1 MPPKAPAITAPPK
14 KNAHLLLISSRLYQP
29 VLVESVSVCLV
40 PHEIT
45 IEEKDLQVE
54 VETWEQ
60 TGFEKTKTE
69 S

>member
-14 KNAHLLLISSRLYQP
+14 KNAHRLLISSRLYQP

-45 IEEKDLQVE
+45 VEKKDLQVE

-60 TGFEKTKTE
+60 TGFEKTKTK